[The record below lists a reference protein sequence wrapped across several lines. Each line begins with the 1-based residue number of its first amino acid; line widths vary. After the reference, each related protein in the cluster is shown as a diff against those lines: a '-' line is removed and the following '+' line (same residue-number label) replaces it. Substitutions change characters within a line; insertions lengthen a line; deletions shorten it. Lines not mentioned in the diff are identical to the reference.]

1 MAASETIPSRGKLF
15 GIPVSDIGLFPC
27 VFMGVA
33 FGVICFFATCFVTI
47 LALLFWRAI
56 RQPQKKDPRPWRWDE
71 AGLAI
76 TLVFTYPAT
85 DEFHQVFVPQRTA
98 MVSDIFIDVTGGA
111 IGLLLLWAAGKF
123 LKRW

>member
-47 LALLFWRAI
+47 LALLFYNKLGHHAI
-56 RQPQKKDPRPWRWDE
+56 D
-71 AGLAI
+71 LADAYRFVALPVGVVALLVGVMVMI
-76 TLVFTYPAT
+76 TVWM
-85 DEFHQVFVPQRTA
+85 RGR
-98 MVSDIFIDVTGGA
+98 MS
-111 IGLLLLWAAGKF
+111 
-123 LKRW
+123 RS